1 MDYENITLKPLP
13 PQIYNCSAC
22 KNQFL
27 SRLRVNGKFYRS
39 CDDCRNKSLKQGKRY
54 RESHIKLK

>member
-1 MDYENITLKPLP
+1 MDSENITLKPLP

-27 SRLRVNGKFYRS
+27 SRLRVNGKFI
-39 CDDCRNKSLKQGKRY
+39 DLAMIVEIN
-54 RESHIKLK
+54 H